1 MKTIYLYLK
10 THNKTGLKYLGK
22 TTRDPFLYKGSGN
35 IWKRHIAKH
44 GYDVSTEILFES
56 TNKEE
61 FKRVA
66 IHFSTLY
73 DIVKSSEFANLTTEE
88 GQGGKTW
95 INKKHTEESRKK
107 MSETRIA
114 KKIKSPK
121 SKQCVVDGVIYESTR
136 KASEALGIHHTVIS
150 YRCRS
155 VFFHN
160 YSYT

>member
-22 TTRDPFLYKGSGN
+22 TTKDPFLYKGSGSV
-35 IWKRHIAKH
+35 WKHHIAKH

-56 TNKEE
+56 TSKEE
-61 FKRVA
+61 FKEVA
-66 IHFSTLY
+66 IKFSKLHN
-73 DIVKSSEFANLTTEE
+73 IVESSEFANLTTEE
-88 GQGGKTW
+88 GQGGATW
-95 INKKHTEESRKK
+95 INRKHTEESKRK
-107 MSETRIA
+107 MSQTRITKA
-114 KKIKSPK
+114 IKSPK
-121 SKQCVVDGVIYESTR
+121 SKQCLIDEITYESTR

-155 VFFHN
+155 IGFHN